1 MYICNLN
8 QILLRMKQLSL
19 ILLFAFSG
27 VFIQAQT
34 GTKGVLINYKA
45 FENKL
50 EKSNEFIA
58 NPKKNTDPKVWLA
71 RGELLL
77 DIYRVHLQYL
87 RKDMSKNELEIL
99 FGQPQQTQTRTEG
112 ERTLVDYIYERIT
125 ITLEDDKVS
134 SWVETIKIVEDP
146 LPDADIALRK
156 AIELDTDN
164 KLTDKIKAALEF
176 LKIYYESAGIDAF
189 NTKEFEKAYNYFNNV
204 LEINKLPPLEGTVDT
219 LIFYSTARAAK
230 ETGKDDIA
238 IKMFKKSLE
247 LDYDDP
253 FIYILMNESYKV
265 IGDTANALVSLKTGF
280 EKHPE
285 NQSILIELINF
296 YLLRNESEAA
306 LEYLRLAKADDPE
319 NTTFIFAE
327 GTIYDK
333 LDRVD
338 EAITAYKRC
347 IELDSSYF
355 NAYYNLGVVYY
366 NKAVKIIEDAQLIED
381 LKTYN
386 EVMATSEDE
395 FMNSLPYM
403 EKAREIAPDNDVKC
417 EVLNT
422 LKTLYYRVKE
432 DEKRQATIDEMA
444 AIGCP

>member
-19 ILLFAFSG
+19 ILLFAVSG

-34 GTKGVLINYKA
+34 GTTGVLINYKA
-45 FENKL
+45 LENKL

-58 NPKKNTDPKVWLA
+58 NPKKNADPKVWLA

-253 FIYILMNESYKV
+253 FIYILM
-265 IGDTANALVSLKTGF
+265 
-280 EKHPE
+280 
-285 NQSILIELINF
+285 
-296 YLLRNESEAA
+296 
-306 LEYLRLAKADDPE
+306 KA
-319 NTTFIFAE
+319 I
-327 GTIYDK
+327 K
-333 LDRVD
+333 
-338 EAITAYKRC
+338 
-347 IELDSSYF
+347 
-355 NAYYNLGVVYY
+355 
-366 NKAVKIIEDAQLIED
+366 
-381 LKTYN
+381 
-386 EVMATSEDE
+386 
-395 FMNSLPYM
+395 
-403 EKAREIAPDNDVKC
+403 
-417 EVLNT
+417 
-422 LKTLYYRVKE
+422 
-432 DEKRQATIDEMA
+432 
-444 AIGCP
+444 